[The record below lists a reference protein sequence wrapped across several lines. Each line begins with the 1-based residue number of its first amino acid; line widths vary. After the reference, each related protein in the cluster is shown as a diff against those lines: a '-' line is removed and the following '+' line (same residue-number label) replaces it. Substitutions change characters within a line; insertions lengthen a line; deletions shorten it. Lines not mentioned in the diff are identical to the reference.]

1 LGPRLSRVSALIF
14 GGKQS
19 GKHMTLRFT
28 IWVCAFAAAFVH
40 SGANAQTSV
49 VGGTVDIALLVAAS
63 ECAGTSRT
71 SPGYQVCVEARKKM
85 LNEAATTKR
94 TSESR

>member
-1 LGPRLSRVSALIF
+1 
-14 GGKQS
+14 
-19 GKHMTLRFT
+19 MTLRFT
-28 IWVCAFAAAFVH
+28 IWVCALAAASVH

-49 VGGTVDIALLVAAS
+49 VRGTVDIALLVAAS

-71 SPGYQVCVEARKKM
+71 SPAYQVCVEAHKKI

-94 TSESR
+94 TSDLQAGAK